1 MDFKNNITDIQKSF
15 GVQAQSFDNNGY
27 HLLKAEYQ
35 QYMIDRTEPQK
46 TDRVL
51 EVAAGTC
58 ICGRAFA
65 PYVAKVTC
73 LDATPA
79 MLQVGRE
86 EAEKAGLVNMEF
98 VEGMAENLPFAD
110 KSFDIVMSRLAFHHF
125 VNPDKIFAEMK
136 RVLKLGGKLILMD
149 MTVQEEELRDKMNSL
164 EKPQNR
170 ADALEV
176 LRNKVDFL
184 ERMRDFSHVRD
195 LTLGE
200 MRDLYSKNGLQ
211 LLLQEQMDIPVSL
224 SGWMALTHTPK
235 HVQEEII
242 RRMEQDMAG
251 GEPTG
256 FAPYRKDGE
265 IYFNHHW
272 VFNMGTY
279 A

>member
-27 HLLKAEYQ
+27 HLSKAEYR
-35 QYMIDRTEPQK
+35 QYMIDRTGPQK
-46 TDRVL
+46 TDHVL

-65 PYVAKVTC
+65 TYAAKVTC

-86 EAEKAGLVNMEF
+86 EAEKVGLINMEF

-136 RVLKLGGKLILMD
+136 RVLKPGGKLILMD
-149 MTVQEEELRDKMNSL
+149 MTVQEEELRD
-164 EKPQNR
+164 
-170 ADALEV
+170 
-176 LRNKVDFL
+176 KVDFL

-200 MRDLYSKNGLQ
+200 MRDLYNKNGLQ

-224 SGWMALTHTPK
+224 SGWMALTHTPE

-279 A
+279 M

>member
-15 GVQAQSFDNNGY
+15 RVQAQSFDSNGY
-27 HLLKAEYQ
+27 HLSKAEYQ

-65 PYVAKVTC
+65 SYVAKVTC
-73 LDATPA
+73 LDVTPA
-79 MLQVGRE
+79 MLQMGRE

-98 VEGMAENLPFAD
+98 VEGMAENLTFAD

-136 RVLKLGGKLILMD
+136 RVLKPGGKLILMD
-149 MTVQEEELRDKMNSL
+149 MIVQEKELRDKVNSL
-164 EKPQNR
+164 EKPQDR
-170 ADALEV
+170 KDALEE

-211 LLLQEQMDIPVSL
+211 LLLQEKMDIPVSL
-224 SGWMALTHTPK
+224 SGWMALTHTPE

-256 FAPYRKDGE
+256 FAPYRKAGG

>member
-15 GVQAQSFDNNGY
+15 RVQAQSFDSNGY
-27 HLLKAEYQ
+27 HLSKAEYQ

-73 LDATPA
+73 LDVTPA
-79 MLQVGRE
+79 MLQMGRE

-136 RVLKLGGKLILMD
+136 RVLKPGGKLILMD
-149 MTVQEEELRDKMNSL
+149 MIVQEKELRDKVNSL
-164 EKPQNR
+164 EKPQDR
-170 ADALEV
+170 KDALEE

-211 LLLQEQMDIPVSL
+211 LLLQEKMDIPVSL
-224 SGWMALTHTPK
+224 SDWMALTHTPE

-256 FAPYRKDGE
+256 FAPYRKAGG

>member
-15 GVQAQSFDNNGY
+15 RVQAQSFDSNGY
-27 HLLKAEYQ
+27 HLSKAEYQ

-73 LDATPA
+73 LDVTPA
-79 MLQVGRE
+79 MLQMGRE

-110 KSFDIVMSRLAFHHF
+110 KSLDIVMSRLAFHHF

-136 RVLKLGGKLILMD
+136 RVLKPGGKLILMD
-149 MTVQEEELRDKMNSL
+149 MIVQEKELRDKVNSL
-164 EKPQNR
+164 EKPQDR
-170 ADALEV
+170 KDALEE

-211 LLLQEQMDIPVSL
+211 LLLQEKMDIPVSL
-224 SGWMALTHTPK
+224 SGWMALTHTPE

-256 FAPYRKDGE
+256 FAPYRKACG